1 MTRTASKTAVCLSCY
16 LTKPV
21 HARGY
26 CRICYYREVTKT
38 GSELRSIPQ
47 RWHGAELERLKALF
61 DIEPPLT
68 YGAMATEL
76 GVSKNT
82 IAGACWRNK
91 LKREGVEFTTT
102 EERLKAWHKNLDE
115 IMAIPVKRIPGSAH
129 VS

>member
-68 YGAMATEL
+68 YGAMATKL
-76 GVSKNT
+76 GVTLNT
-82 IAGACWRNK
+82 VAGACWRNG
-91 LKREGVEFTTT
+91 LVRGTGESSTT
-102 EERLKAWHKNLDE
+102 EERLDAWHKKLDAV
-115 IMAIPVKRIPGSAH
+115 MAIPVKRIPNSALAA
-129 VS
+129 